1 MQQEERTLILIKPDG
16 VKRGLIGQVIS
27 RFEARG
33 LKIISLEMLWAKRDQ
48 ISRHYPQN
56 EVWITRVGGKVLEN
70 YKKDNIDP
78 VKTLGSKDP
87 LELGQKAR
95 EWLLDYLTSGPIV
108 KVVVSGNHAIAVVRK
123 LAGGTMPAE
132 AIVGTIRGDFAIDD
146 AVKANREKR
155 AVKNI
160 LHASENGEEAANE
173 LELWS
178 SIDDIFDY
186 RRTDEGEV

>member
-33 LKIISLEMLWAKRDQ
+33 LKIVSLEMLWAKRDQ

-160 LHASENGEEAANE
+160 VHASENGEEAANE
-173 LELWS
+173 LELWT

-186 RRTDEGEV
+186 RRTDEEEV

>member
-33 LKIISLEMLWAKRDQ
+33 LKIVSLEMLWAKRDQ

-78 VKTLGSKDP
+78 VKSLGSKDP

-160 LHASENGEEAANE
+160 IHASENGEEAANE

>member
-33 LKIISLEMLWAKRDQ
+33 LKIVSLEMLWAKRDQ

-78 VKTLGSKDP
+78 VKSLGSKDP

-160 LHASENGEEAANE
+160 VHASENGEEAANE
-173 LELWS
+173 LELWT

-186 RRTDEGEV
+186 RRTDEEEV

>member
-16 VKRGLIGQVIS
+16 VKRGLVGQVIS

-48 ISRHYPQN
+48 ISQHYPQN

-70 YKKDNIDP
+70 YKKYDIDP
-78 VKTLGSKDP
+78 VKSLGSKDP
-87 LELGQKAR
+87 LEIGQKAR

-108 KVVVSGNHAIAVVRK
+108 KVVISGNHAIAVVRK

-146 AVKANREKR
+146 AAKANQERR
-155 AVKNI
+155 AVRNI
-160 LHASENGEEAANE
+160 LHASENEEEATNE
-173 LELWS
+173 LELWT
-178 SIDDIFDY
+178 SIDDVFDY

>member
-33 LKIISLEMLWAKRDQ
+33 LKIVSLEMLWAKRDQ

-78 VKTLGSKDP
+78 VKSLGSKDP

>member
-33 LKIISLEMLWAKRDQ
+33 LKIVSLEMLWAKRDQ

-78 VKTLGSKDP
+78 VKSLGSKDP

-108 KVVVSGNHAIAVVRK
+108 KVVVSGNHAISVVRK
-123 LAGGTMPAE
+123 LAGGTIPAE

-173 LELWS
+173 LELWT